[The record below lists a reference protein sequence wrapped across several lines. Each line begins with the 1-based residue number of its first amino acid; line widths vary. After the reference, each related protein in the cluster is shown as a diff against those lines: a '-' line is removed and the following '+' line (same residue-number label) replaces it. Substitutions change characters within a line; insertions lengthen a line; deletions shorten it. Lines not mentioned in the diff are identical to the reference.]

1 MAKRRQT
8 TGQPKKNRNKD
19 DQPLETTFFNRLL
32 GSPTNRAEYND
43 ALNQL
48 IRRGTFTLLSA
59 ITAII
64 AFALIYNFVFVPL
77 RSVATINGEDISVSE
92 FRERIRFE
100 QALVLQQAQARY
112 SQVAQFVGEN
122 GDPNQF
128 LNQDPQYQQWV
139 RELQLVDILG
149 QRVLDDM
156 INDVLI
162 RQEAE
167 TRGIIL
173 DDESIESVV
182 NTYFGYDPTQ
192 VALIGTPA
200 TETPIPD
207 PTNTPFVS
215 PTPSPSPL
223 PTSTPT
229 ATATP
234 EVTAEV
240 EMTDEA
246 EATAEVTAEA
256 TDDVMATATLPPVPT
271 QSQEDRL
278 NDFETAVDLFRENIG
293 DTANVSNEA
302 IDALFERQAWRNAL
316 LEVVV
321 TTDDMATFANVRH
334 ILVETE
340 EEANELIAALQN
352 GESFASLAQARS
364 TDTGSGQRGGEL
376 GWAAIS
382 NYVPEFE
389 AAIVA
394 ATIGDIVGPVESE
407 FGFHIIQVRA
417 QEEREIEGD
426 ERDRL
431 RLTEFARWLENLR
444 EENDANITTNDNW
457 PDFLPTN

>member
-19 DQPLETTFFNRLL
+19 NKPLETTFFNRLL
-32 GSPTNRAEYND
+32 GSPTNRTEYND
-43 ALNQL
+43 ALNQF
-48 IRRGTFTLLSA
+48 IRRGAFAILGA

-77 RSVATINGEDISVSE
+77 RPVATVNGEDISVSE
-92 FRERIRFE
+92 FRERIRLE
-100 QALVLQQAQARY
+100 QALVLQQAQSRY
-112 SQVAQFVGEN
+112 AQVAQFVGDQ

-128 LNQDPQYQQWV
+128 LRQDQQYQQWT

-167 TRGIIL
+167 ARGITI
-173 DDESIESVV
+173 DDGAVQNQV
-182 NTYFGYDPTQ
+182 NTYFGYDPTE

-200 TETPIPD
+200 TETPLPD

-223 PTSTPT
+223 PTSTPM

-234 EVTAEV
+234 EATAEV
-240 EMTDEA
+240 EATDDV
-246 EATAEVTAEA
+246 EATAEVSAEA
-256 TDDVMATATLPPVPT
+256 TDDVGATATLPPVPT

-278 NDFETAVDLFRENIG
+278 DDFDTAVDLFRQNIR
-293 DTANVSNEA
+293 DTASVSNEA

-316 LEVVV
+316 LEAVV
-321 TTDDMATFANVRH
+321 TIDDMATFANVRH

-364 TDTGSGQRGGEL
+364 IDTGSGQRGGEL
-376 GWAAIS
+376 GWAAVS
-382 NYVPEFE
+382 SYVPEFE
-389 AAIVA
+389 AAILSA
-394 ATIGDIVGPVESE
+394 EIGEIVGPVESE
-407 FGFHIIQVRA
+407 FGFHILQIRA
-417 QEEREIEGD
+417 REEREIEGT
-426 ERDRL
+426 ERDNL
-431 RLTEFARWLENLR
+431 RQTEFARWVENLR
-444 EENDANITTNDNW
+444 AENEENITTNDNW